1 MRIMI
6 ENKQLNIKMNEKSMR
21 VIEVE
26 NPVKCVI
33 VGRVNR
39 FVVKVIVDGNEQRA
53 YINNTGRLSELLVGG
68 RGAFCVRSKGT
79 GKMDYRLFAVED
91 DNLGAIIDTQLQMKA
106 FERAL
111 ETGLIPW
118 LSGCRIL
125 RRNARLGSSLI
136 DYLLRCNEDRVYLEV
151 KSAVLRGGTYA
162 MYPDCPSTRG
172 RKHVKE
178 LTNHAKR
185 GGKSIIL
192 FIAALPKVEAFK
204 PNKTADPEIHKLLL
218 EANKV
223 GVKLRAIGMYYN
235 PADSFIYLYNPSL
248 KIVL

>member
-21 VIEVE
+21 IIEVE

-33 VGRVNR
+33 VGCVNR
-39 FVVKVIVDGNEQRA
+39 FVAKVIVDGNEQRA

-79 GKMDYRLFAVED
+79 GKTDYRLFAVED

-172 RKHVKE
+172 RKHIKE
-178 LTNHAKR
+178 LANHAKR